1 MIRTRPALWL
11 PRKSEATEG
20 EKMKLRLF
28 AVLALFTASPV
39 FAGEFGLRFGYWDL
53 QESSF
58 NLDLQQRII
67 ADDALVGSGSNT
79 YTPGT
84 AFGDFRSDA
93 SFTYPVM
100 LYYGPA
106 GWPAGIRFEAEYYG
120 TQRSNWRGEGFSL
133 NSLSQANLEGFRER
147 ASFRLAIFFL
157 DTRQK
162 APIDLILRGGVLYNH
177 QFASE
182 EIFTFNNSGISAVTN
197 YIGDRDIK
205 MFMPT
210 VGLEVKVPLARSGFS
225 IVGAVDFSQKG
236 SESLDYVRTTY
247 APSGTTLT
255 TTAENMKA
263 DVNVIRNMYE
273 AGMVYN
279 VTEDFMIRLTYRSEV
294 DLVSYSGYR
303 GLNGTFVTTPSAQS
317 FQVNIAESLLD
328 ATSAYNGR
336 RKERVEGIY
345 FGIEKYFEFR

>member
-1 MIRTRPALWL
+1 
-11 PRKSEATEG
+11 
-20 EKMKLRLF
+20 MKLRIF
-28 AVLALFTASPV
+28 AILVLLSASPA
-39 FAGEFGLRFGYWDL
+39 FAGEFGLRFGYWDI
-53 QESSF
+53 QEGSF

-67 ADDALVGSGSNT
+67 ADDALVGSGSNS
-79 YTPGT
+79 YAPGT

-93 SFTYPVM
+93 SFTHPFM

-106 GWPAGIRFEAEYYG
+106 GWPAGIRFETEYYG
-120 TQRSNWRGEGFSL
+120 TKRSHWRGEGFSL
-133 NSLSQANLEGFRER
+133 TSLSQAEIEGFRER
-147 ASFRLAIFFL
+147 AAFRLAIFFL
-157 DTRQK
+157 DTRQN

-177 QFASE
+177 QFSSE
-182 EIFTFNNSGISAVTN
+182 EIYTYNSTGIQSVTN
-197 YIGDRDIK
+197 YIGNRDIK

-225 IVGAVDFSQKG
+225 LIGAVDFSQKG

-273 AGMVYN
+273 AGLVYN
-279 VTEDFMIRLTYRSEV
+279 VTKDFMLRLTYRSEV

-303 GLNGTFVTTPSAQS
+303 GLNGTFVTTPSSQS
-317 FQVNIAESLLD
+317 FTVNLAESLLD
-328 ATSAYNGR
+328 AASAYNGR
-336 RKERVEGIY
+336 KKERVEGIY
-345 FGIEKYFEFR
+345 FGIEKFFEFR